1 MNDDS
6 STEHGE
12 LPQVPPSSPHG
23 TKGLE
28 RYLDTNR
35 GRFTDEALS
44 AAAIAA
50 GWDQSAIEAAFEAS
64 RGRTASAP
72 IRARARR
79 ITQFLYLAGYVV
91 LVAAMILN
99 PAARAYG
106 GAVIGTVVL
115 TVAMLIAFALGRL
128 WYNRKGVSR
137 AMTGTDLSVL
147 LLVPV
152 ILWLVVAGICVATGL
167 PVPRTI

>member
-1 MNDDS
+1 MNDDPR
-6 STEHGE
+6 TEHGG
-12 LPQVPPSSPHG
+12 LPQVPQSSPYG

-28 RYLDTNR
+28 HYLDSNR
-35 GRFTDEALS
+35 GRFTDEALG

-50 GWDQSAIEAAFEAS
+50 GWDETTVVAALEAS

-79 ITQFLYLAGYVV
+79 IIQFLYLAGYVV
-91 LVAAMILN
+91 LVAGMILN
-99 PAARAYG
+99 PAAQHYG

-115 TVAMLIAFALGRL
+115 TVAMLVAFAVGRL
-128 WYNRKGVSR
+128 WYNRKGVSL
-137 AMTGTDLSVL
+137 AMSGADLSIL
-147 LLVPV
+147 LVVPV
-152 ILWLVVAGICVATGL
+152 ILWLVVAGICVASGL

>member
-1 MNDDS
+1 MNDDLRP
-6 STEHGE
+6 EDAG
-12 LPQVPPSSPHG
+12 LPEAPGSSPYG

-35 GRFTDEALS
+35 GRFTDEALI
-44 AAAIAA
+44 AAASAA
-50 GWDQSAIEAAFEAS
+50 GWDESVIGTAFEAS

-91 LVAAMILN
+91 LVAGMILN
-99 PAARAYG
+99 PAAQAYG

-115 TVAMLIAFALGRL
+115 TVAMLVAFALGRL

-137 AMTGTDLSVL
+137 AMSGADLSVL
-147 LLVPV
+147 LVVPV

>member
-23 TKGLE
+23 TEGLE
-28 RYLDTNR
+28 RYLDTNH
-35 GRFTDEALS
+35 GRFTDEALV
-44 AAAIAA
+44 AAASAA
-50 GWDQSAIEAAFEAS
+50 GWDQPAIEAAFEAS
-64 RGRTASAP
+64 RRRTASAP

-79 ITQFLYLAGYVV
+79 IVQYLYLAGYVV
-91 LVAAMILN
+91 LMAGIIVN
-99 PAARAYG
+99 PAARPYG
-106 GAVIGTVVL
+106 GAVIGIVVL
-115 TVAMLIAFALGRL
+115 TLAMLIAFALGRL
-128 WYNRKGVSR
+128 WYNRKGVSP

-152 ILWLVVAGICVATGL
+152 ILWLVVAGLCVASGL
-167 PVPRTI
+167 PIPRTI

>member
-1 MNDDS
+1 MNDDPRR
-6 STEHGE
+6 EDGG
-12 LPQVPPSSPHG
+12 LPQVPQSSPYG

-35 GRFTDEALS
+35 GRFTDEALV

-50 GWDQSAIEAAFEAS
+50 GWDEPTVGTAFEAS
-64 RGRTASAP
+64 RRRTAAAP

-79 ITQFLYLAGYVV
+79 IIQFLYLAGYVV
-91 LVAAMILN
+91 LVAGMILN
-99 PAARAYG
+99 PAARQYG

-115 TVAMLIAFALGRL
+115 TVAMLVAFALGRL
-128 WYNRKGVSR
+128 WYNRKGVSL
-137 AMTGTDLSVL
+137 AMSGADLSIL
-147 LLVPV
+147 LVVPV
-152 ILWLVVAGICVATGL
+152 ILWVVVAGLCVATGL